1 MLVSGIRRH
10 RQFRRVAFSSVRIVS
25 LGLSHAR
32 RSPRAKPA
40 KRASCTKIFHTFQ
53 LKKTSKK
60 FRACGVGRWRGCAP
74 LHLGDLF
81 KDLRCRICLQVIAW
95 PMDVGVD
102 VDVDV
107 AVDVAVVCAQQ
118 KHGRR
123 FKLLHFAQ
131 NAGKLAVTGQHTQ
144 EDPSQT
150 MSWRLSWRSG
160 DVTADFDIHLFL
172 LFTMT

>member
-1 MLVSGIRRH
+1 
-10 RQFRRVAFSSVRIVS
+10 
-25 LGLSHAR
+25 
-32 RSPRAKPA
+32 
-40 KRASCTKIFHTFQ
+40 
-53 LKKTSKK
+53 
-60 FRACGVGRWRGCAP
+60 
-74 LHLGDLF
+74 
-81 KDLRCRICLQVIAW
+81 
-95 PMDVGVD
+95 MDVGVD
-102 VDVDV
+102 VDLDV